1 MMSRLREDK
10 NSFSVHLCNFVGGV
24 FVREVIC
31 WEIFGDPLLL
41 QSQNKI

>member
-1 MMSRLREDK
+1 MISRLREDK
-10 NSFSVHLCNFVGGV
+10 NSFSVHLCKFVGGV

-31 WEIFGDPLLL
+31 WEFFEDPLLL